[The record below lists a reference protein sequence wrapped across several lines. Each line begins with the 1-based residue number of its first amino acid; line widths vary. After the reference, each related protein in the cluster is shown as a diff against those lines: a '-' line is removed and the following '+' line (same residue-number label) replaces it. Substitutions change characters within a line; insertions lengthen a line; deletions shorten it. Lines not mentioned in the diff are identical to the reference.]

1 MEIFTSKKIIPVLLL
16 VIPFTAQG
24 KISYSYKFFT
34 YRIYGNVEDPLFI
47 NSIVTNNK
55 PEMTFKVDDNKVL
68 TSQVG
73 EICKDEEAAKKLLN
87 KMLAGSGTIAY
98 SKKVDAFKRPA
109 FEFYCKKNSNSR
121 EIYYYSQN
129 SANPAPTR
137 SCKLDIPAS
146 VDFGQVAASS
156 AGNEVTL
163 EAGITCNLK
172 SSVSL
177 SLTGKN
183 INNQQI
189 KVGDADVF
197 FMFENGKATT
207 TVSADKAV
215 KTAFNLYFYL
225 DNSGTASGKKQASVV
240 LKANWL

>member
-1 MEIFTSKKIIPVLLL
+1 MKIFISKKSIPAFLLAL
-16 VIPFTAQG
+16 PFVAQSSVNF
-24 KISYSYKFFT
+24 SYDGSN
-34 YRIYGNVEDPLFI
+34 YRIYGNVDDPIFMDGI
-47 NSIVTNNK
+47 SENNTYL
-55 PEMTFKVDDNKVL
+55 MTMNFVNNAVIA
-68 TSQVG
+68 TQIT
-73 EICKDEEAAKKLLN
+73 EYCPTEEAAKKLLN
-87 KMLAGSGTIAY
+87 KMLAGKGSIAY
-98 SKKVDAFKRPA
+98 RRTSYDRKYFA
-109 FEFYCKKNSNSR
+109 FYCRKNSKYKN
-121 EIYYYSQN
+121 IYYYSQN

-156 AGNEVTL
+156 AGTEVTL

-225 DNSGTASGKKQASVV
+225 DNSGTAAGKNRPA
-240 LKANWL
+240 